1 MPQLQP
7 MPLFLNEPAGAD
19 RGLICGYQLQSQ
31 GPAREV
37 GADGIVQA
45 IAQTEKVSWL
55 HFNLSDARARRWL
68 LDAAFVPA
76 ALREVLQEHDENRHV
91 EATDGGLLLV
101 IRDFTYE
108 DESDPSEVA
117 TLWCYAGPHL
127 LITARLH
134 ALKSSDELRQRMR
147 TGMTAASGIELA
159 AQLLDL
165 RTARIKLLASQMTH
179 QLDDIE
185 DEILAGNIRQQ
196 REQLGRARRL
206 CARMRREYAPERAD
220 LGRVLHRSALPLA
233 ESERGVLESSV
244 ENLAFAIEEI
254 AEIYERAKLL
264 QEELAARLAENTGRN
279 LYVLSL
285 LTAVLLPMTL
295 VTGVFG
301 MNVAHLPGAN
311 SFPLVMLLILASGGI
326 TLALLFWRRLL

>member
-7 MPLFLNEPAGAD
+7 MPLFINETAGAD
-19 RGLICGYQLQSQ
+19 RGLICGYQLQPH

-37 GADGIVQA
+37 TADGIVQA
-45 IAQTEKVSWL
+45 LAQPDQITWL
-55 HFNLSDARARRWL
+55 HFNLADQRARRWL
-68 LDAAFVPA
+68 LDAAFVPP
-76 ALREVLQEHDENRHV
+76 ALREVLQEHEENRRV
-91 EATDGGLLLV
+91 EWIDGGLLMV
-101 IRDFTYE
+101 ISDFTYE
-108 DESDPSEVA
+108 DESDPSDVA
-117 TLWCYAGPHL
+117 PLWCYAGRSL
-127 LITARLH
+127 LITGRVH
-134 ALKSSDELRQRMR
+134 ALKSADEMRQRMR
-147 TGMTAASGIELA
+147 AGIHAASGIELA

-165 RTARIKLLASQMTH
+165 RTARIKLLASTMTR

-185 DEILAGNIRQQ
+185 DEILAGNIKQQ
-196 REQLGRARRL
+196 REQLGRSRRL
-206 CARMRREYAPERAD
+206 CARLRREFVPERGD
-220 LGRVLHRSALPLA
+220 LGRLLRSTHPLP
-233 ESERGVLESSV
+233 ETDRGAVESSV
-244 ENLAFAIEEI
+244 EGLGFAIEEI

-326 TLALLFWRRLL
+326 TLALFFWRRLL

>member
-1 MPQLQP
+1 
-7 MPLFLNEPAGAD
+7 
-19 RGLICGYQLQSQ
+19 
-31 GPAREV
+31 
-37 GADGIVQA
+37 
-45 IAQTEKVSWL
+45 
-55 HFNLSDARARRWL
+55 
-68 LDAAFVPA
+68 
-76 ALREVLQEHDENRHV
+76 
-91 EATDGGLLLV
+91 
-101 IRDFTYE
+101 
-108 DESDPSEVA
+108 
-117 TLWCYAGPHL
+117 
-127 LITARLH
+127 
-134 ALKSSDELRQRMR
+134 MR
-147 TGMTAASGIELA
+147 TGITAASGIALA
-159 AQLLDL
+159 TQLLDI
-165 RTARIKLLASQMTH
+165 RTARIKKLAAEMTH

-206 CARMRREYAPERAD
+206 CARLRREYAPERAD
-220 LGRVLHRSALPLA
+220 LGRALHRSAHPLA
-233 ESERGVLESSV
+233 DADRGVLESSI

-264 QEELAARLAENTGRN
+264 QEELASRLAENTGRN

-301 MNVAHLPGAN
+301 MNVTHLPGAN